1 MHAGRAA
8 GPPRCCASDGA
19 PGGAANDQDRQP
31 WPARRRLAARQAA
44 AHRCGV
50 SRAACA
56 RERDERKKRS
66 TTHSGHLRANA
77 SQEERGRSTEGI
89 DNSLS
94 VFIMGFSPRVHR
106 RWRRRLPVSQ

>member
-1 MHAGRAA
+1 VHAWRAA
-8 GPPRCCASDGA
+8 GPPRCCAPDGA

-56 RERDERKKRS
+56 RERESEKGQLPIRATCVRMPRRGAGSQCRGKR
-66 TTHSGHLRANA
+66 
-77 SQEERGRSTEGI
+77 
-89 DNSLS
+89 
-94 VFIMGFSPRVHR
+94 
-106 RWRRRLPVSQ
+106 